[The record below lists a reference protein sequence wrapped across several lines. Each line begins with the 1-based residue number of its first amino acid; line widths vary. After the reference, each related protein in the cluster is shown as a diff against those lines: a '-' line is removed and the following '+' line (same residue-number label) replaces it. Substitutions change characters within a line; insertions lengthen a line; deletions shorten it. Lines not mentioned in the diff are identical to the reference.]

1 MRWLR
6 KYTSVLYSSL
16 SSAVSQS
23 LRPMGRLLGDGLS
36 SGLSKDRK
44 QERWGTFS
52 RADPGCASAETLQSV
67 IGGRGMY
74 SSPEPAVCFSFPVS
88 APCSGPLRPLHPHSP
103 TPPWPTL
110 PHHHP

>member
-74 SSPEPAVCFSFPVS
+74 RSPERAVCFSSRRSPSCDVS
-88 APCSGPLRPLHPHSP
+88 VAPHRPPSTPPPRP
-103 TPPWPTL
+103 TPPP
-110 PHHHP
+110 